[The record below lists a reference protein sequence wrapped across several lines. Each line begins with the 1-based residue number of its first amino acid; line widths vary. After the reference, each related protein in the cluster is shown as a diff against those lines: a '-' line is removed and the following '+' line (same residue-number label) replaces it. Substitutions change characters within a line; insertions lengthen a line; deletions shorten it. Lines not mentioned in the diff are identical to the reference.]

1 MPSSG
6 RFDVDTLN
14 ALKSGKILGIRAG
27 SGNHRFIGVWMVV
40 VENRLFIRSWTV
52 KPAGW
57 FSTFLEEPHGT
68 MQIGNRE
75 IPIRAIRTR
84 SERLKDA
91 VDRAYAVKYDTKASL
106 KYVRGFK
113 QARRRN
119 STTELAPL

>member
-1 MPSSG
+1 MPLRRS
-6 RFDVDTLN
+6 FDDDVLA
-14 ALKSGKILGIRAG
+14 ALEKSKILGIRAG

-40 VENRLFIRSWTV
+40 IENRLFIRSWTL

-57 FSTFLEEPHGT
+57 FSTFLKEPRGT
-68 MQIGNRE
+68 IQIGNRE

-84 SERLKDA
+84 SERLKAA
-91 VDRAYAVKYDTKASL
+91 VDRAYAVKYNTKASL

-119 STTELAPL
+119 STTELASL

>member
-6 RFDVDTLN
+6 RFDDDTLN

-84 SERLKDA
+84 SERLKAA
-91 VDRAYAVKYDTKASL
+91 VDRAYAVKYNTKASL

>member
-6 RFDVDTLN
+6 RFDNDTLD

-57 FSTFLEEPHGT
+57 FSTFLEEPRGT

-84 SERLKDA
+84 SERLKSA
-91 VDRAYAVKYDTKASL
+91 VDRAYAVKYNTKASL